1 LRFNTALAALME
13 YVNSLN
19 KSREE
24 SAEIAKDAAFS
35 RAVDTLLVLLAPM
48 APHLTEELWHE
59 RRMRAGMAEADYVSI
74 HVHSWPEYD
83 PALIVDETVT
93 IVVQVNGKV
102 RDKLD
107 LAPDVAE
114 DEVRDRALAS
124 AKVQSAMEG
133 RALKKFIYVPGRL
146 ASVVV

>member
-1 LRFNTALAALME
+1 MTAAAQ
-13 YVNSLN
+13 VNPTNARKPAQNSVKIEN
-19 KSREE
+19 
-24 SAEIAKDAAFS
+24 A
-35 RAVDTLLVLLAPM
+35 T
-48 APHLTEELWHE
+48 
-59 RRMRAGMAEADYVSI
+59 
-74 HVHSWPEYD
+74 YD

-102 RDKLD
+102 RDKLE

-114 DEVRDRALAS
+114 EEVRERALAS

>member
-1 LRFNTALAALME
+1 VR
-13 YVNSLN
+13 
-19 KSREE
+19 
-24 SAEIAKDAAFS
+24 
-35 RAVDTLLVLLAPM
+35 RADY
-48 APHLTEELWHE
+48 E
-59 RRMRAGMAEADYVSI
+59 RRLRAGTTEADYASI
-74 HVHSWPEYD
+74 HVQQWPAYD

-114 DEVRDRALAS
+114 DEVRERALAS